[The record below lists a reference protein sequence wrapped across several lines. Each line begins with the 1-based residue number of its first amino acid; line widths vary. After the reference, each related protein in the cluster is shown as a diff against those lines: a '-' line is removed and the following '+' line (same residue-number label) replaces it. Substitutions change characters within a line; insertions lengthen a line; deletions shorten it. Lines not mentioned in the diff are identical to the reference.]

1 MTEKQHIQDIYPDIY
16 TYKLLTRKRNQK
28 KKKKRKHPQMI
39 SALPTVS

>member
-1 MTEKQHIQDIYPDIY
+1 MTDKQHIQDIYPDIY
-16 TYKLLTRKRNQK
+16 TYKLLTRRRNQ

>member
-16 TYKLLTRKRNQK
+16 TCKLLTRRRNQ
-28 KKKKRKHPQMI
+28 KKKRKHPQMI